1 MARLTV
7 RKMFAGLCLLAVLVG
22 TTTTVQAG
30 KVTAEKSEHS
40 VKISID
46 GEHFTTFNYA
56 PEQTKPYFHPVYAPG
71 KTLVVREEVFGAKD
85 AQRNDLETNL
95 GHHHHKGIWIGLDS
109 INEQNFNYWGEKHV
123 VRNESVAVAQKGNNV
138 VLEVVN
144 SWLDDAAQ
152 PLIKETTRYEIT
164 PERLIDCRWELAAI
178 DKPVTFG
185 DTKEGLFAI
194 RLEKNLREVAS
205 GKIINAD
212 GKKTE
217 KEAWGVPSAWV
228 DYSGQTTSGESVGVA
243 IFDDPSNI
251 RPSRYHVRAY
261 GLFSVS
267 PFGDK
272 SYSRNQAEA
281 NITTLKPGE
290 AIAFRYGMYIHEG
303 DTEQG
308 KVADQ
313 YKKFL
318 KMK

>member
-1 MARLTV
+1 
-7 RKMFAGLCLLAVLVG
+7 
-22 TTTTVQAG
+22 VQADKG
-30 KVTAEKSEHS
+30 EHS

-46 GEHFTTFNYA
+46 GEHFTTFNFS
-56 PEQTKPYFHPVYAPG
+56 PEQVKPYFHPVYAPG
-71 KTLVVREEVFGAKD
+71 KTLVVREEVFDAKG
-85 AQRNDLETNL
+85 AQRNDLETNM
-95 GHHHHKGIWIGLDS
+95 GHHHHKGIWIGLDT
-109 INEQNFNYWGEKHV
+109 INEEKFNYWGEKHV
-123 VRNESVAVAQKGNNV
+123 VRNDSVAVSQKGDNV

-144 SWLDDAAQ
+144 SWLDNDKQ

-164 PERLIDCRWELAAI
+164 PDRLIDCRLELAAI

-185 DTKEGLFAI
+185 DTKEGLFAV
-194 RLEKNLREVAS
+194 RLEKNMREVAS
-205 GKIINAD
+205 GKIVNAD

-217 KEAWGVPSAWV
+217 KEAWGQPSAWV
-228 DYSGQTTSGESVGVA
+228 DYYGQTTTGKTAGVS
-243 IFDDPSNI
+243 IFDDPKNK

-272 SYSRNQAEA
+272 NYSRGQAEA

-290 AIAFRYGMYIHEG
+290 AVAYRYGMYIHEG
-303 DTEQG
+303 DTVQG
-308 KVADQ
+308 KVAEQ